1 MKMMLLLIILPS
13 IACYSITSDDR
24 MIMIDDHNDDKMMIS
39 ENEVNDTE
47 AEWLERQRRSFYR

>member
-1 MKMMLLLIILPS
+1 MKMMLLLIILPN
-13 IACYSITSDDR
+13 IACYSITSDNR
-24 MIMIDDHNDDKMMIS
+24 VIMIDDHNDDKMMIS